1 MYYINLYQEWIGPST
16 SNKFLKNTSSKFLPT
31 AKSSQFCFCGNPDL
45 ASNSSKV
52 KSNGILQRNW
62 SIQVWIGWKDLWPWG
77 WPETLRPIATGFEV
91 AWLVELKSQQE
102 GRGQSRRKKKKHIFI
117 TFNWWVSVVREKL
130 SQFLGKLTSHFP

>member
-1 MYYINLYQEWIGPST
+1 MYYIKLYQEWIGPST
-16 SNKFLKNTSSKFLPT
+16 SNKFLKNTSSKFLPI
-31 AKSSQFCFCGNPDL
+31 AKSFQICFYGNLDL

-77 WPETLRPIATGFEV
+77 WPETLRPIVAGFEV
-91 AWLVELKSQQE
+91 AWLVELKGQQE
-102 GRGQSRRKKKKHIFI
+102 GRGQSRREKKKHIFI